1 MTEQKTTEPAAV
13 NQQIEA
19 ISKRL
24 TTLKDDLN
32 KTHQE
37 IVTCKEKRD
46 KLNETVKS
54 LRREISD
61 IKKERDRLN
70 ESVKTLK
77 TQRDEVR
84 AQMAPFIEQIKEHSE
99 KVRDLKAKR
108 SGGRRQD
115 LQKAFDALEF
125 QIATTSLDLK
135 EEKRLIDQVKGIEVQ
150 LAVYKKIDQHV
161 KKINEIKAEL
171 KAFEDKADLYHHE
184 LTENAK
190 KSQELHASMLGKFEE
205 MKKLR
210 DEATNL
216 HLQFLLNKEKIKPL
230 HDEIGV
236 LWNSDR
242 DSLGN
247 AKNNSWSA
255 RSSSKLT
262 RWNLKSKRKPKRL
275 KSKRRWVLLFARSF
289 SEARNWIGENSSC
302 LLAMN
307 LKRKIKLPPL
317 ANSTD

>member
-1 MTEQKTTEPAAV
+1 VARERGKRLTEQKTTESAAV

-19 ISKRL
+19 VSKKL

-37 IVTCKEKRD
+37 IVRCKENRD
-46 KLNETVKS
+46 QLNEKVKT
-54 LRREISD
+54 LRQEIGA

-77 TQRDEVR
+77 QQRDEVR
-84 AQMAPFIEQIKEHSE
+84 AQMAPFIEVIKEHSQ

-108 SGGRRQD
+108 SGERRQD

-135 EEKRLIDQVKGIEVQ
+135 EEKRLIDQVKEIEVQ
-150 LAVYKKIDQHV
+150 LSVYKKIDQHL
-161 KKINEIKAEL
+161 KKINEVKTEL
-171 KAFEDKADLYHHE
+171 KVLEDKADLYHRE

-190 KSQELHASMLGKFEE
+190 KSQELHAGMLGKFEE

-216 HLQFLLNKEKIKPL
+216 HLQFLLNREKIKPL
-230 HDEIGV
+230 HEEIG
-236 LWNSDR
+236 R
-242 DSLGN
+242 SLDQRQKLFGLRQEQFTERQKQFEAN
-247 AKNNSWSA
+247 KMEIEKQKRAKEQEIKEKMGSA
-255 RSSSKLT
+255 VREKLQ
-262 RWNLKSKRKPKRL
+262 R
-275 KSKRRWVLLFARSF
+275 
-289 SEARNWIGENSSC
+289 GEKLDWREFQ
-302 LLAMN
+302 LLASDE
-307 LKRKIKLPPL
+307 
-317 ANSTD
+317 AETED